1 MFRTLFSKAV
11 MICALAALVT
21 MSPVE
26 AKTFKIATIS
36 PAGLGWMKLLR
47 LGTKEISLR
56 TEGRVKFKIYP
67 GGVMGDDYTV
77 LRKIRSGHLHGGILA
92 ASSLTS
98 FYPDLQVY
106 NLPLQFRS
114 NEEVDYVRER
124 MDERIVKGL
133 YDNGVVSFSL
143 TETGFAYLLTKKPVS
158 SIAELR
164 KSKMWVPN
172 GDPIAAK
179 QIQSFGIS
187 PIPLPITDVLTGLQ
201 TGLIDAVM
209 VPPIV
214 ALALQWHNHV
224 EYVTNIPIM
233 YIYSMLTMD
242 KKAFNS
248 MTEEDQKVVREVMDG
263 IFQQVD
269 ADSRADNDKAYAALI
284 TQGLKEINPELS
296 QLESWRKT
304 ARASVDSLV
313 ASDELSQE
321 SVELFLQYLD
331 TIRSMGAETSSE

>member
-1 MFRTLFSKAV
+1 
-11 MICALAALVT
+11 
-21 MSPVE
+21 
-26 AKTFKIATIS
+26 
-36 PAGLGWMKLLR
+36 
-47 LGTKEISLR
+47 
-56 TEGRVKFKIYP
+56 
-67 GGVMGDDYTV
+67 
-77 LRKIRSGHLHGGILA
+77 
-92 ASSLTS
+92 
-98 FYPDLQVY
+98 
-106 NLPLQFRS
+106 
-114 NEEVDYVRER
+114 

-133 YDNGVVSFSL
+133 YDSGVVSFTL
-143 TETGFAYLLTKKPVS
+143 TETGFAYLLTKKPIS
-158 SIAELR
+158 SVAELR
-164 KSKMWVPN
+164 KSKMWVPS

-187 PIPLPITDVLTGLQ
+187 PIPLPITDVLAGLQ

-242 KKAFNS
+242 KRAFNS
-248 MTEEDQKVVREVMDG
+248 MAEADQNVVREVMDR

-269 ADSRADNDKAYAALI
+269 ADSRADNDKAYAALL
-284 TQGLKEINPELS
+284 TQGLNEIRPQLG

-313 ASDELSQE
+313 ASHELSQE
-321 SVELFLQYLD
+321 SVDLFLQYLD
-331 TIRSMGAETSSE
+331 TIRSNGADTAGE

>member
-1 MFRTLFSKAV
+1 
-11 MICALAALVT
+11 MICTMAALVT

-36 PAGLGWMKLLR
+36 PDGLGWMKQLR
-47 LGTKEISLR
+47 SGAKEINLR
-56 TEGRVKFKIYP
+56 TEGRIKFKIYP

-77 LRKIRSGHLHGGILA
+77 LRKIRIGQLHGGILA

-114 NEEVDYVRER
+114 NEEVDYVRQR

-133 YDNGVVSFSL
+133 YDSGVVSFTL
-143 TETGFAYLLTKKPVS
+143 TETGFAYLLTKKPIS
-158 SIAELR
+158 SVAELR
-164 KSKMWVPN
+164 KSKMWVPS

-187 PIPLPITDVLTGLQ
+187 PIPLPITDVLAGLQ

-214 ALALQWHNHV
+214 ALALQWNNHV

-242 KKAFNS
+242 KRAFNS
-248 MTEEDQKVVREVMDG
+248 MAEADQNVVREVMDR

-269 ADSRADNDKAYAALI
+269 ADSRADNDKAYAALL
-284 TQGLKEINPELS
+284 TQGLNEIRPQLG

-313 ASDELSQE
+313 ASHELSQE
-321 SVELFLQYLD
+321 SVDLFLQYLD
-331 TIRSMGAETSSE
+331 TIRSNGADTAGE